1 MGRLPTADDL
11 GFRNPEAGLAVIRQP
26 DSNGFAEGLQTLGRT
41 LAAIGAR
48 DRAEKERLSDYKFK
62 SDLETFQWD
71 QKLAYQQTVDTAA
84 EDGSDIWTR
93 READL
98 QKARKEWDKR
108 PMSPEQRQVVG
119 SVFDDLAGKQRFEAY
134 MDARDRRWKWQDNDV
149 RAGAERTLSQG
160 FASEQEMNAWWNA
173 QVAKIDA
180 TDLPA
185 EVKSKLKADVAS
197 AGGARFLQDNFRG
210 MSAKPQQ
217 TGGAAATLIRK
228 FEGFREKPYYDV
240 TAYRA
245 GYGSDTV
252 TMADGKILRV
262 RPGMK
267 VSRQDAERDLAR
279 RAAAFAEGAKTA
291 VGAKAWGA
299 LNDNQRAALTSI
311 AYNYGDLPKTVIA
324 AVKKGGAD
332 GIANAV
338 EGLKSHNGGIN
349 ARRRQEEAD
358 IIRGASAVVADAG
371 PQERLP
377 AQKPTGGLW
386 DYMPSD
392 VWDGLYSDTQ
402 KAYVS
407 ALKDGIDLGIE
418 QGGVARDDILSAQI
432 DDGDKAVLLRRWD
445 DKHKDEKSVAD
456 FVQRLT
462 VGAIDPSDEVDKKAA
477 DKLMDG
483 AGGVAALMSGDDQA
497 VSLMFQMWDKGA
509 IIAKG
514 AKGALEALLRSK
526 DPAKVNTALSYLE
539 ALDSRNHRA
548 FQQSFNDGTESLV
561 IQYRDNVAF
570 DTPEAAAKRVMETAT
585 PAVEAVRKDR
595 GKEAEKAADKFTVAD
610 VMNDVLD
617 PSYLPFDQ
625 PGAPSTDD
633 AATEMMGDYRR
644 LYVEAYKQTGDAAQA
659 KKIAS
664 AQLTRVWG
672 ASVANSGRVMKYPPE
687 ALYGP
692 AAMVDGSFDW
702 MKEAIAKELIAEGL
716 FTTEDRVV
724 AGSKGGAKHVQEKVP
739 LKTYLLADGQT
750 VAESKSGVLPSYQVW
765 VTKEDGSID
774 IAPNRIFFDVKPYR
788 DAARATATV
797 EQGINLETRKQEDA
811 VDSIANRRKK
821 ILEQGTRY

>member
-119 SVFDDLAGKQRFEAY
+119 SVFDDLTGKQRFEAY
-134 MDARDRRWKWQDNDV
+134 TDARDRRWKWQDNDV

-392 VWDGLYSDTQ
+392 VWDGLNKEAARLETQ
-402 KAYVS
+402 RVKDEEDARKAARQETIKAGYDLVFSGDLSKEWIDDNRDAFTPSEYRTFNS
-407 ALKDGIDLGIE
+407 ALQKQSKTPEKSDNGTYIRLTKDANEDDN
-418 QGGVARDDILSAQI
+418 QDAVQDDILQEFSSGNISKGDYQRLMSASRRTAKARVEKPWANELRSTLRSRLAPADREDTAQYSKRLDGLFAF
-432 DDGDKAVLLRRWD
+432 DDWLDRNPKATRDDAKKKADDLYREYSSQTAADLRAGLDMPRYATVGRYAFNGGSIAITAQRLAQAYKEGKITKDDLNREAQLLKRW
-445 DKHKDEKSVAD
+445 KSVLD
-456 FVQRLT
+456 EEQRL
-462 VGAIDPSDEVDKKAA
+462 
-477 DKLMDG
+477 
-483 AGGVAALMSGDDQA
+483 
-497 VSLMFQMWDKGA
+497 
-509 IIAKG
+509 
-514 AKGALEALLRSK
+514 
-526 DPAKVNTALSYLE
+526 
-539 ALDSRNHRA
+539 
-548 FQQSFNDGTESLV
+548 
-561 IQYRDNVAF
+561 
-570 DTPEAAAKRVMETAT
+570 
-585 PAVEAVRKDR
+585 
-595 GKEAEKAADKFTVAD
+595 GK
-610 VMNDVLD
+610 
-617 PSYLPFDQ
+617 
-625 PGAPSTDD
+625 
-633 AATEMMGDYRR
+633 
-644 LYVEAYKQTGDAAQA
+644 
-659 KKIAS
+659 
-664 AQLTRVWG
+664 
-672 ASVANSGRVMKYPPE
+672 
-687 ALYGP
+687 
-692 AAMVDGSFDW
+692 
-702 MKEAIAKELIAEGL
+702 
-716 FTTEDRVV
+716 
-724 AGSKGGAKHVQEKVP
+724 
-739 LKTYLLADGQT
+739 
-750 VAESKSGVLPSYQVW
+750 
-765 VTKEDGSID
+765 
-774 IAPNRIFFDVKPYR
+774 
-788 DAARATATV
+788 
-797 EQGINLETRKQEDA
+797 
-811 VDSIANRRKK
+811 
-821 ILEQGTRY
+821 

>member
-134 MDARDRRWKWQDNDV
+134 TDARDRRWKWQDNDV

-392 VWDGLYSDTQ
+392 VWDGLNKEAARLETQ
-402 KAYVS
+402 RVKDEEDARKAARQETIKAGYDLVFSGDLSKEWIDDNRDAFTPSEYRTFNS
-407 ALKDGIDLGIE
+407 ALQKQSKTPEKSDNGTYIRLTKDANEDDN
-418 QGGVARDDILSAQI
+418 QDAVQDDILQEFSSGNISKGDYQRLMSASRRTAKARVEKPWANELRSTLRSRLAPADREDTAQYSKRLDGLFAF
-432 DDGDKAVLLRRWD
+432 DDWLDRNPKATRDDAKKKADDLYREYSSQTAADLRAGLDMPRYATVGRYAFNGGSIAITAQRLAQAYKEGKITKDDLNREAQLLKRW
-445 DKHKDEKSVAD
+445 KSVLD
-456 FVQRLT
+456 EEQRL
-462 VGAIDPSDEVDKKAA
+462 
-477 DKLMDG
+477 
-483 AGGVAALMSGDDQA
+483 
-497 VSLMFQMWDKGA
+497 
-509 IIAKG
+509 
-514 AKGALEALLRSK
+514 
-526 DPAKVNTALSYLE
+526 
-539 ALDSRNHRA
+539 
-548 FQQSFNDGTESLV
+548 
-561 IQYRDNVAF
+561 
-570 DTPEAAAKRVMETAT
+570 
-585 PAVEAVRKDR
+585 
-595 GKEAEKAADKFTVAD
+595 GK
-610 VMNDVLD
+610 
-617 PSYLPFDQ
+617 
-625 PGAPSTDD
+625 
-633 AATEMMGDYRR
+633 
-644 LYVEAYKQTGDAAQA
+644 
-659 KKIAS
+659 
-664 AQLTRVWG
+664 
-672 ASVANSGRVMKYPPE
+672 
-687 ALYGP
+687 
-692 AAMVDGSFDW
+692 
-702 MKEAIAKELIAEGL
+702 
-716 FTTEDRVV
+716 
-724 AGSKGGAKHVQEKVP
+724 
-739 LKTYLLADGQT
+739 
-750 VAESKSGVLPSYQVW
+750 
-765 VTKEDGSID
+765 
-774 IAPNRIFFDVKPYR
+774 
-788 DAARATATV
+788 
-797 EQGINLETRKQEDA
+797 
-811 VDSIANRRKK
+811 
-821 ILEQGTRY
+821 

>member
-119 SVFDDLAGKQRFEAY
+119 SVFDDLTGKQRFEAY
-134 MDARDRRWKWQDNDV
+134 SDARDRRWKWQDNDV

-210 MSAKPQQ
+210 MSVKPQQ

-291 VGAKAWGA
+291 VGDKAWGA

-386 DYMPSD
+386 DYMPYD
-392 VWDGLYSDTQ
+392 VWDGLNKEAARLETQ
-402 KAYVS
+402 RVKDEEDARKAARQETIKAGYDLVFSGDLSKEWIDDNRDAFTPSEYRTFNS
-407 ALKDGIDLGIE
+407 ALQKQSKTPEKSDNGTYIRLTKDANEDDN
-418 QGGVARDDILSAQI
+418 QDAVQDDILQEFSSGNISKGDYQRLMSASRRTAKARVEKPWANELRSTLRSRLAPADREDTAQYSKRLDGLFAF
-432 DDGDKAVLLRRWD
+432 DDWLDRNPKATRDDAKKKADDLYREYSSQTAADLRAGLDMPRYATVGRYAFNGGSIAITAQRLAQAYKEGKITKDDLNREAQLLKRW
-445 DKHKDEKSVAD
+445 KSVLD
-456 FVQRLT
+456 EEQRL
-462 VGAIDPSDEVDKKAA
+462 
-477 DKLMDG
+477 
-483 AGGVAALMSGDDQA
+483 
-497 VSLMFQMWDKGA
+497 
-509 IIAKG
+509 
-514 AKGALEALLRSK
+514 
-526 DPAKVNTALSYLE
+526 
-539 ALDSRNHRA
+539 
-548 FQQSFNDGTESLV
+548 
-561 IQYRDNVAF
+561 
-570 DTPEAAAKRVMETAT
+570 
-585 PAVEAVRKDR
+585 
-595 GKEAEKAADKFTVAD
+595 GK
-610 VMNDVLD
+610 
-617 PSYLPFDQ
+617 
-625 PGAPSTDD
+625 
-633 AATEMMGDYRR
+633 
-644 LYVEAYKQTGDAAQA
+644 
-659 KKIAS
+659 
-664 AQLTRVWG
+664 
-672 ASVANSGRVMKYPPE
+672 
-687 ALYGP
+687 
-692 AAMVDGSFDW
+692 
-702 MKEAIAKELIAEGL
+702 
-716 FTTEDRVV
+716 
-724 AGSKGGAKHVQEKVP
+724 
-739 LKTYLLADGQT
+739 
-750 VAESKSGVLPSYQVW
+750 
-765 VTKEDGSID
+765 
-774 IAPNRIFFDVKPYR
+774 
-788 DAARATATV
+788 
-797 EQGINLETRKQEDA
+797 
-811 VDSIANRRKK
+811 
-821 ILEQGTRY
+821 